1 MKNDLFKC
9 YHRKLRCFMGY
20 ERCSGSCSHYG
31 ECIDCKSWFIPAGQ
45 YPCNKCKYLDVKPP
59 K

>member
-1 MKNDLFKC
+1 
-9 YHRKLRCFMGY
+9 MGY

-31 ECIDCKSWFIPAGQ
+31 ECKSWFIPAGQ
-45 YPCNKCKYLDVKPP
+45 YPCNKCKYLNVKPP

>member
-1 MKNDLFKC
+1 MSDAPKVVATMENAATVSRGF
-9 YHRKLRCFMGY
+9 H
-20 ERCSGSCSHYG
+20 
-31 ECIDCKSWFIPAGQ
+31 PAGQ

>member
-1 MKNDLFKC
+1 MNGRNQPYLDTNGAGF
-9 YHRKLRCFMGY
+9 Y

-31 ECIDCKSWFIPAGQ
+31 ECSDCKSWFIPAGQ
-45 YPCNKCKYLDVKPP
+45 YPCNKCKYLNVKPP